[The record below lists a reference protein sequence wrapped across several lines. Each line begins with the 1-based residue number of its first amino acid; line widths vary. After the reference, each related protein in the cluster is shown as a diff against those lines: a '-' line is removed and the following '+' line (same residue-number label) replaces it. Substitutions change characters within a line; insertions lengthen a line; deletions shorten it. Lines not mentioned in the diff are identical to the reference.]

1 MSQPEPLRPIDA
13 NRGFKK
19 ELRPTQRSQIS
30 VYKSVGLTNEQISVR
45 IFCTFTT
52 ISYTLKQIA
61 QHDDF
66 KSLSRSGRP
75 LVLTRQDRRTILYI
89 VRFNSKIIYVVL
101 KFEVNVKIYK
111 STLYR
116 LLKEEDIIN

>member
-1 MSQPEPLRPIDA
+1 MSQREPLRPIDA

-30 VYKSVGLTNEQISVR
+30 VYKSVGLTNEQIGVR
-45 IFCTFTT
+45 IFCVSTT

-61 QHDDF
+61 QRNDF

-75 LVLTRQDRRTILYI
+75 PVLTRQDQRTILYI
-89 VRFNSKIIYVVL
+89 IRSNPKITYIIL
-101 KFEVNVKIYK
+101 KLETNVKIYK
-111 STLYR
+111 STLYQ
-116 LLKEEDIIN
+116 LLKKENIIN